1 MTMSNAR
8 QGDDLSVAFHDLLG
22 EIAAI
27 EQKVLTADPPLEE
40 ADVLDG
46 YRLTFSLLRV
56 AVAEDGGDDADETPT
71 QRDHEREGDKAA
83 HHVGALARPPAAR
96 RGGSVPL

>member
-1 MTMSNAR
+1 LTVVDHR
-8 QGDDLSVAFHDLLG
+8 DDGGLHS
-22 EIAAI
+22 
-27 EQKVLTADPPLEE
+27 
-40 ADVLDG
+40 
-46 YRLTFSLLRV
+46 RRLLRV